1 MVVRARRISIGAAGW
16 WASRSGRPSAARRR
30 RRARMGSSP
39 EKEVPVSAIGRNQP
53 CRCGSK
59 KKTKH
64 CCGVP
69 HGPSDTELAKAFLA
83 TEARH
88 AAPRLIG
95 LPEDELHDIFD
106 EMLDLPEQ
114 HLSLQ
119 LPLPKLLS
127 PELEALRYAIDD
139 DDTDAADHHLEPA
152 LGRVDNPR
160 QRAHLARAVL
170 ALADSNIIERSVA
183 DAAIVDL
190 DSHSSSAFMRTS
202 LLHALSV
209 SAGASRTPAGLL
221 VVAR

>member
-1 MVVRARRISIGAAGW
+1 
-16 WASRSGRPSAARRR
+16 
-30 RRARMGSSP
+30 
-39 EKEVPVSAIGRNQP
+39 VSAIGRNQP

-69 HGPSDTELAKAFLA
+69 HGPSESELAKAFLA
-83 TEARH
+83 TQARQ
-88 AAPRLIG
+88 AAFRLIQLSEDDLHQLFDQMLN
-95 LPEDELHDIFD
+95 LPEE
-106 EMLDLPEQ
+106 

-139 DDTDAADHHLEPA
+139 DDIDSVDEHLGPA
-152 LGRVDNPR
+152 LQQVDNPL
-160 QRAHLARAVL
+160 QRASLARAVL
-170 ALADSNIIERSVA
+170 ALVENKAIDTAVA

-190 DSHSSSAFMRTS
+190 DSHDTSELLRYS

-209 SAGASRTPAGLL
+209 SVGASRTPSGLL
-221 VVAR
+221 VVSH